1 MSRFYVTAN
10 NGKEFVYGYD
20 RPLQYYFLSL
30 YQKGKMPRHLV
41 GLLSDPPI
49 YGSARNL
56 LEMCDRVGITL
67 PNIHR
72 EELCLDLPLSEQ
84 GYEDN
89 PPLTGPEYGD
99 NPNDSLIEDPQD
111 NADQFESSIDKWG
124 AA

>member
-84 GYEDN
+84 GYEDIDMTDE
-89 PPLTGPEYGD
+89 PADEF
-99 NPNDSLIEDPQD
+99 DSAI
-111 NADQFESSIDKWG
+111 DQWG